1 MSVDHVITK
10 RAASGI
16 LTIAE
21 LREFLA
27 EFDRATATSGP
38 PSYTGSFKPKA
49 PGLVRRGHQEHYG
62 YDPRR
67 ERAAVTDVQQHI
79 RRTRMSRVV
88 IVLAAVLSAL
98 ILAANVAWG
107 FLLTTPFSAAGIIA
121 CVVVIVM
128 HTRRIGILRA
138 RERELNRPRMT
149 PEDYRQLREM
159 EIELGWE
166 PSEVP
171 ASVAELAP
179 GFTLPPA
186 LTLPVTDTT
195 TMADFEL
202 GVARLY
208 ATLGTLYGTLGM
220 PPAPEAEQAEPPS
233 SAPMT
238 GPGGRWHPVSELPEV
253 KAAIAAAH
261 FAELAN
267 VGRESCIG
275 FCPICGERE
284 GIS

>member
-1 MSVDHVITK
+1 
-10 RAASGI
+10 
-16 LTIAE
+16 
-21 LREFLA
+21 
-27 EFDRATATSGP
+27 
-38 PSYTGSFKPKA
+38 
-49 PGLVRRGHQEHYG
+49 
-62 YDPRR
+62 
-67 ERAAVTDVQQHI
+67 
-79 RRTRMSRVV
+79 MSRVV
-88 IVLAAVLSAL
+88 IVLAAVLNAL

-107 FLLTTPFSAAGIIA
+107 SLLTTPFSAAGVIA

-149 PEDYRQLREM
+149 PEDYRRLREM

-179 GFTLPPA
+179 GFTPPPA

-202 GVARLY
+202 GVAWLY
-208 ATLGTLYGTLGM
+208 ATLGM
-220 PPAPEAEQAEPPS
+220 PPAPEAEAEQAEPPS

-275 FCPICGERE
+275 FCPICEERDHR
-284 GIS
+284 

>member
-1 MSVDHVITK
+1 VIQAPATVLRRSV
-10 RAASGI
+10 
-16 LTIAE
+16 
-21 LREFLA
+21 
-27 EFDRATATSGP
+27 
-38 PSYTGSFKPKA
+38 
-49 PGLVRRGHQEHYG
+49 
-62 YDPRR
+62 
-67 ERAAVTDVQQHI
+67 
-79 RRTRMSRVV
+79 RRTRRYRLAL
-88 IVLAAVLSAL
+88 VLAAAL
-98 ILAANVAWG
+98 NGLALAANVAWG
-107 FLLTTPFSAAGIIA
+107 PAALAFLPAAAIVA
-121 CVVVIVM
+121 CLVLIVM
-128 HTRRIGILRA
+128 GTRLIGRA
-138 RERELNRPRMT
+138 QALTLTRELSRPRMT
-149 PEDYRQLREM
+149 PGDWRRLREM